1 MDIST
6 ATPVEIDQAIAE
18 IEQRR
23 YAALDQ
29 AKAAKRRL
37 RSTMALRNPVAAD
50 VDYHQG
56 QIEKFNAEATQISA
70 EREPYDAEFTRRG
83 GWTRFFHVEHL
94 HTSTWCPSFRPTTRI
109 GWLPEYSGRSEAEM
123 IDAAGDM
130 VCTKCVPDAPVKL
143 KRPTLPELTAQW
155 DKANAADV
163 CPGSGTT
170 DWKDG
175 RVRTG
180 YYSGNG
186 GRCGHCDKSVGNTSR
201 HSRVIRKHK
210 P

>member
-170 DWKDG
+170 DWTDG

>member
-1 MDIST
+1 MDLTT

-23 YAALDQ
+23 YAALD
-29 AKAAKRRL
+29 KAAEAKRRL
-37 RSTMALRNPVAAD
+37 RSSKALRNPIAAEVARHEAE
-50 VDYHQG
+50 
-56 QIEKFNAEATQISA
+56 IEKRTAEAEQIRA
-70 EREPYDAEFTRRG
+70 ERKPYDAEFTRRG

-94 HTSTWCPSFRPTTRI
+94 HTTTRCPSFRPTTRI

-123 IDAAGDM
+123 IAAAGDM
-130 VCTKCVPDAPVKL
+130 VCTKCVPDAPVKP

-155 DKANAADV
+155 DKANATDV
-163 CPGSGTT
+163 CPGSGTS

-175 RVRTG
+175 KVRTG

-186 GRCGHCDKSVGNTSR
+186 GTCAHCGKSVGNTSR
-201 HSRVIRKHK
+201 YSQMIRKHK